1 MQPSTTNAGPPD
13 AGRRAGLV
21 DRLGAYHFGR
31 RPLLRAVAA
40 GAALSLGSGAASA
53 SHGGPH
59 GRVDP
64 YYGYPSPEPQ
74 DDLSGVV
81 GPDTTIHEVD
91 LLIEFPLS
99 PEDAHPPFFYFEPTG
114 LHVDP
119 GDAVKFN
126 FATPDHTITAY
137 HPDLGWQQRVPDGVP
152 PFSSPVG
159 STGGFWLYQFEEA
172 GLYDAF
178 CAPHEI
184 LGMVVRLVVGDP
196 EAPAYADDF
205 EAVPPL
211 RAPTSPAELQ
221 AILPLDGP
229 WPFLTPTQVLG
240 TEALDQSA
248 ITADG
253 SVPWSA
259 IVDELG
265 LDHTH

>member
-1 MQPSTTNAGPPD
+1 M
-13 AGRRAGLV
+13 
-21 DRLGAYHFGR
+21 
-31 RPLLRAVAA
+31 
-40 GAALSLGSGAASA
+40 
-53 SHGGPH
+53 
-59 GRVDP
+59 
-64 YYGYPSPEPQ
+64 
-74 DDLSGVV
+74 
-81 GPDTTIHEVD
+81 GPDTTVHEID

-126 FATPDHTITAY
+126 FATPDHTVTAY

-159 STGGFWLYQFEEA
+159 SAGGFWLYRFEEP

-184 LGMVVRLVVGDP
+184 LGMVVRLVVGEP
-196 EAPAYADDF
+196 EEPAYADDF
-205 EAVPPL
+205 EAVAPL

-240 TEALDQSA
+240 AEALDSSA

-253 SVPWSA
+253 SVPWCA
-259 IVDELG
+259 VVDELG